1 MAEEPEKSGRAQRLR
16 RARLEAGFARG
27 VEAVDR
33 FGWNRNTY
41 KSNENGAAPFSFD
54 QAKIYAAAFGVG
66 AEWLYDGTGPMHPGV
81 IARRAPPAKRKARLA
96 PLVGYVGAGSRTH
109 LFSEGQGPM
118 GRVAAPDDATE
129 QTVAVEI
136 RGDSLGAFFR
146 GWLVFYDDRREPVTP
161 DLHHKLC
168 IVGLK
173 DGRILIKKVQPSRTM
188 GLFHLLSHTEEPLM
202 DQEVTWAAAVTS
214 MRPQ

>member
-1 MAEEPEKSGRAQRLR
+1 MAEEPDKSGRAQRLR
-16 RARLEAGFARG
+16 RARLEAGFTRG
-27 VEAVDR
+27 AEAVER

-54 QAKIYAAAFGVG
+54 QAKTYAAAFGVG
-66 AEWLYDGTGPMHPGV
+66 AEWLYDGTGSMHPGV
-81 IARRAPPAKRKARLA
+81 IAKPAPAKRRTRQA

-109 LFSEGQGPM
+109 LFSEGQGPL
-118 GRVAAPDDATE
+118 GRVSAPDDATE
-129 QTVAVEI
+129 ETVAVEI

-146 GWLVFYDDRREPVTP
+146 GWLVFYDDVRSPVTP
-161 DLHHKLC
+161 DLHQKLC

-173 DGRILIKKVQPSRTM
+173 DGRILIKKLQPSRTD

-202 DQEVTWAAAVTS
+202 DQAVSWAAAVTS

>member
-1 MAEEPEKSGRAQRLR
+1 MADEPDKSGRAQRLR
-16 RARLEAGFARG
+16 RARLEAGFSRG
-27 VEAVDR
+27 ADAVER

-54 QAKIYAAAFGVG
+54 QAKTYASAFGVG
-66 AEWLYDGTGPMHPGV
+66 AEWLYDGTGAMRPGK
-81 IARRAPPAKRKARLA
+81 RPAKTPAKPRARQA

-109 LFSEGQGPM
+109 LFAEGQGPL
-118 GRVAAPDDATE
+118 GGVAAPDDATE
-129 QTVAVEI
+129 NTVAVEI

-146 GWLVFYDDRREPVTP
+146 GWLVFYDDVRSPVTP
-161 DLHHKLC
+161 DLHQKLC

-173 DGRILIKKVQPSRTM
+173 DGRILIKKIQPSRAE
-188 GLFHLLSHTEEPLM
+188 GLFHLLSHTEDPLL
-202 DQEVTWAAAVTS
+202 DQEIAWAAAVTS